1 MMTITEEMLKHDIE
15 LAKNIGQLAESVNQA
30 ISILATAILELE
42 NPEGVH
48 PRWALRTTTR
58 RALQTLASK
67 EGGTV

>member
-42 NPEGVH
+42 DPEGVH
-48 PRWALRTTTR
+48 SLRTTTR
-58 RALQTLASK
+58 RSLETLAEK
-67 EGGTV
+67 EKGA